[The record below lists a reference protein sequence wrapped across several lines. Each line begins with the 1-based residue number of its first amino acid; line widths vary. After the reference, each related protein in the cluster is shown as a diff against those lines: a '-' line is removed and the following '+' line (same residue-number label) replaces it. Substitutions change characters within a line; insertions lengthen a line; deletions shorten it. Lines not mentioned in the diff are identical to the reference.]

1 MRQSSLQVECPYLIV
16 SHQTVQDAL
25 TPSNPG
31 TYHCGQNPV
40 DIRTEAPMATIQEL
54 KAQYEG
60 LDQELPSKGEE
71 AIDPSCLLTFQYEYP
86 NQQSQVEIDTDE
98 FTAVCP
104 WTGLPDY
111 GVLTISYVPGD
122 SCIEL
127 KSLKYYL
134 LSYRDVGIVQEHAA
148 NRILNDLVAVCQP
161 RSMKITLDYK
171 VRGGL
176 HTAVSVEY
184 EGERNR
190 DQGGK

>member
-1 MRQSSLQVECPYLIV
+1 
-16 SHQTVQDAL
+16 
-25 TPSNPG
+25 
-31 TYHCGQNPV
+31 
-40 DIRTEAPMATIQEL
+40 MATIQEL
-54 KAQYEG
+54 KDQYQG
-60 LDQELPSKGEE
+60 LDQELPAKGEE

-86 NQQSQVEIDTDE
+86 EQESRVDIDTDE

-111 GVLTISYVPGD
+111 GTLLISYVPNQ

-148 NRILNDLVAVCQP
+148 NRILNDLVAACQP
-161 RSMKITLDYK
+161 RSLKITLDYK

-184 EGERNR
+184 AQ
-190 DQGGK
+190 DKSAK

>member
-1 MRQSSLQVECPYLIV
+1 MP
-16 SHQTVQDAL
+16 
-25 TPSNPG
+25 
-31 TYHCGQNPV
+31 
-40 DIRTEAPMATIQEL
+40 TIQEL
-54 KAQYEG
+54 KDQYVG
-60 LDQELPSKGEE
+60 LDQELPAKSQEPIPP
-71 AIDPSCLLTFQYEYP
+71 ACHITFQYEYP
-86 NQQSQVEIDTDE
+86 NQHSQVEIDTDE

-111 GVLTISYVPGD
+111 GVLTISYVPSG

-148 NRILNDLVAVCQP
+148 NRMLIDLVDICKP

-176 HTAVSVEY
+176 HTTVTVEY
-184 EGERNR
+184 SAE
-190 DQGGK
+190 QIST

>member
-1 MRQSSLQVECPYLIV
+1 
-16 SHQTVQDAL
+16 
-25 TPSNPG
+25 
-31 TYHCGQNPV
+31 
-40 DIRTEAPMATIQEL
+40 MATIQEL
-54 KAQYEG
+54 KEQYQG
-60 LDQELPSKGEE
+60 LDRELPAKAEE

-111 GVLTISYVPGD
+111 GVLRISYVPGD

-148 NRILNDLVAVCQP
+148 NRILNDLVAVCRP

-176 HTAVSVEY
+176 HTAVTVEY
-184 EGERNR
+184 SQDN
-190 DQGGK
+190 GGK

>member
-1 MRQSSLQVECPYLIV
+1 
-16 SHQTVQDAL
+16 
-25 TPSNPG
+25 
-31 TYHCGQNPV
+31 
-40 DIRTEAPMATIQEL
+40 MATISEL
-54 KAQYEG
+54 RDKYQS
-60 LDQELPSKGEE
+60 LDQELPAKGEE
-71 AIDPSCLLTFQYEYP
+71 VIDSSYLLTFQYEYL

-111 GVLTISYVPGD
+111 GVLTISYIPSD

-148 NRILNDLVAVCQP
+148 NRILNDLVSVCQP
-161 RSMKITLDYK
+161 QFMKIKPDYK

-176 HTAVSVEY
+176 HTVVTVEHNAVY
-184 EGERNR
+184 
-190 DQGGK
+190 

>member
-1 MRQSSLQVECPYLIV
+1 
-16 SHQTVQDAL
+16 
-25 TPSNPG
+25 
-31 TYHCGQNPV
+31 
-40 DIRTEAPMATIQEL
+40 MATITEL
-54 KAQYEG
+54 KDQYQN
-60 LDQELPSKGEE
+60 LDQELPSKNEE
-71 AIDPSCLLTFQYEYP
+71 AIDPSCLLTFQYDYP
-86 NQQSQVEIDTDE
+86 DQRSQVDIDTDE

-111 GVLTISYVPGD
+111 GTLIISYIPGR

-148 NRILNDLVAVCQP
+148 NRILNDLVAACNP
-161 RSMKITLDYK
+161 RSMKVVLDYK

-184 EGERNR
+184 SEEG
-190 DQGGK
+190 G

>member
-1 MRQSSLQVECPYLIV
+1 
-16 SHQTVQDAL
+16 
-25 TPSNPG
+25 
-31 TYHCGQNPV
+31 
-40 DIRTEAPMATIQEL
+40 MANIQEL
-54 KAQYEG
+54 KEQYEG
-60 LDQELPSKGEE
+60 LDQELPSQGEE

-86 NQQSQVEIDTDE
+86 DQQSQVEIDTDE

-111 GVLTISYVPGD
+111 GVLTISYVPSD

-134 LSYRDVGIVQEHAA
+134 LSYRDVGIVQEHAV

-176 HTAVSVEY
+176 HTTVSVEHS
-184 EGERNR
+184 R
-190 DQGGK
+190 DEGGK

>member
-1 MRQSSLQVECPYLIV
+1 
-16 SHQTVQDAL
+16 
-25 TPSNPG
+25 
-31 TYHCGQNPV
+31 
-40 DIRTEAPMATIQEL
+40 MATIQEL
-54 KAQYEG
+54 KEQYDG
-60 LDQELPSKGEE
+60 LDQELPSRGEE

-86 NQQSQVEIDTDE
+86 NQHSQVEIDTDE

-111 GVLTISYVPGD
+111 GVLRISYVPGD

-134 LSYRDVGIVQEHAA
+134 LSYRDVGIVQEHVV
-148 NRILNDLVAVCQP
+148 NRILIDLVAVSQP

-184 EGERNR
+184 IKENGGNN
-190 DQGGK
+190 GGK

>member
-1 MRQSSLQVECPYLIV
+1 
-16 SHQTVQDAL
+16 
-25 TPSNPG
+25 
-31 TYHCGQNPV
+31 
-40 DIRTEAPMATIQEL
+40 MATIQEL
-54 KAQYEG
+54 KEQYEG

-86 NQQSQVEIDTDE
+86 DQQSQVEIDTDE

-134 LSYRDVGIVQEHAA
+134 LSYRDVGIVQEHAV

-176 HTAVSVEY
+176 HTTVSVEHSQD
-184 EGERNR
+184 R
-190 DQGGK
+190 GGK

>member
-1 MRQSSLQVECPYLIV
+1 
-16 SHQTVQDAL
+16 
-25 TPSNPG
+25 
-31 TYHCGQNPV
+31 
-40 DIRTEAPMATIQEL
+40 MATIREL
-54 KAQYEG
+54 KEQYAG
-60 LDQELPSKGEE
+60 LDQELPAKGEE

-86 NQQSQVEIDTDE
+86 KQECQVEIDTDE

-111 GVLTISYVPGD
+111 GLLTISYVPGD

-148 NRILNDLVAVCQP
+148 NRILNDLVAICQP

-176 HTAVSVEY
+176 HTAVTVEY
-184 EGERNR
+184 NPGR
-190 DQGGK
+190 

>member
-1 MRQSSLQVECPYLIV
+1 
-16 SHQTVQDAL
+16 
-25 TPSNPG
+25 
-31 TYHCGQNPV
+31 
-40 DIRTEAPMATIQEL
+40 MATIQEL
-54 KAQYEG
+54 KEKYEG
-60 LDQELPSKGEE
+60 LDRELPAKGEE
-71 AIDPSCLLTFQYEYP
+71 VIDSSCLLTFEYEYP
-86 NQQSQVEIDTDE
+86 TQQAQVEIDTDE

-161 RSMKITLDYK
+161 RSMKVTLDYK

-176 HTAVSVEY
+176 HKAVTVEY
-184 EGERNR
+184 SKDRGA
-190 DQGGK
+190 K